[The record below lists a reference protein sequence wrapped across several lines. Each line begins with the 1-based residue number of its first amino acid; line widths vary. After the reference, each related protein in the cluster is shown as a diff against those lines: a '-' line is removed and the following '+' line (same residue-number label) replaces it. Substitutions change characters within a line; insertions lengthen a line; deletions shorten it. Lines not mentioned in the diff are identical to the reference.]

1 MTTLPEGPLVDAAWL
16 ATQLS
21 MPSLR
26 LIDCRHRFD
35 DVAYGERA
43 WRSGH
48 IPGAIHFR
56 LQPHLTGTEGDG
68 RSPLPSAVEF
78 AAVASEAGIGG
89 DDVVVCYDDGL
100 GGVAARAWWLF
111 RYFGHEKVFVL
122 RDGFASWAGAVETG
136 ETAQP
141 APRSFPIRP
150 SFVSRV
156 RASEVQAGPAI
167 AIIDARGAPR
177 FRGEAPPLD
186 PVEGHIPGA
195 INIPATDALLD
206 NERLRRAVASA
217 ERIIAYCGSGIV
229 ACNIVLACAALGRR
243 DVELYAGSWSDWAQR
258 RLPARSGEEIEP
270 SQFHH
275 GGS

>member
-1 MTTLPEGPLVDAAWL
+1 MTPLPEGPLVNASWL
-16 ATQLS
+16 AAHLS
-21 MPSLR
+21 TPGLR

-35 DVAYGERA
+35 DPSYGERA
-43 WRSGH
+43 FRSGH

-68 RSPLPSAVEF
+68 RSPLPSEAEF
-78 AAVASEAGIGG
+78 AAVAGEASIGG
-89 DDVVVCYDDGL
+89 DDIVLCYDDGL
-100 GGVAARAWWLF
+100 GGIAARAWWLF
-111 RYFGHEKVFVL
+111 RYFGHDKVFVL
-122 RDGFASWAGAVETG
+122 RDGFASWTGAVETG
-136 ETAQP
+136 ETARP

-150 SFVSRV
+150 SLMSRI
-156 RASEVQAGPAI
+156 RAPEVLAGPST

-195 INIPATDALLD
+195 INIPVTGTLLE
-206 NERLRRAVASA
+206 NERLQRVIASA
-217 ERIIAYCGSGIV
+217 DRIIAYCGSGIV
-229 ACNIVLACAALGRR
+229 ACNIVLACAELGRS

-258 RLPARSGEEIEP
+258 RLPAQAGEEIEP
-270 SQFHH
+270 LQFQH